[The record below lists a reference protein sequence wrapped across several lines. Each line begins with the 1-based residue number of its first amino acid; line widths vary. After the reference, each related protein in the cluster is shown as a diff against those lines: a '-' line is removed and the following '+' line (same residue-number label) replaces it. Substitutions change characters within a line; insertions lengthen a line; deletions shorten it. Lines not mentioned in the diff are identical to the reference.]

1 MFKHRQKFLY
11 RHHNSIALQDKYKDL
26 FSYDSKYEFKLQ
38 DAIETPVFDKPYD
51 IIMDRFGNNI
61 TCKENE
67 FIKIEKEKR

>member
-1 MFKHRQKFLY
+1 MYLNCKMEKAERAYVTKKAGSELY
-11 RHHNSIALQDKYKDL
+11 CGYGGIYSTNPDG
-26 FSYDSKYEFKLQ
+26 
-38 DAIETPVFDKPYD
+38 TYD